1 MKIVINETGK
11 FYWLAMTT
19 WTGSDWNGPDESV
32 DTFSG
37 DESFKWD
44 EDADA
49 YRVEG
54 TLKSLE
60 DFLKDWE
67 NYETDADAE
76 AHDKEELEQL
86 REDYPRYY
94 DLSEIEVRG
103 C

>member
-44 EDADA
+44 EDGDA
-49 YRVEG
+49 
-54 TLKSLE
+54 
-60 DFLKDWE
+60 
-67 NYETDADAE
+67 
-76 AHDKEELEQL
+76 
-86 REDYPRYY
+86 
-94 DLSEIEVRG
+94 
-103 C
+103 